1 LQHYYFF
8 DANIFLQ
15 KGREFMNLINNIE
28 TQNLWLE
35 EMDGDFGT
43 FVTQV
48 TTQTNPRSVP
58 LASQIEKQIPIYSGE
73 VVRAASDQPSHRKAL
88 LTEWT
93 KVFLSGAGIIVIR
106 NGIENAAVVDR
117 ASEVFSQIIE
127 SEKTETLGGGDH
139 FAQAGANDRI
149 WNALEKHCLI
159 DPHNFTEYYAS
170 DAIAMGAEAWLGRGY
185 QVTAQVNCVKPSG
198 KAQKPHR
205 DYHLGFMSPTQTLDY
220 PTHVHAMSPFLTL
233 QGAVAHCDMPLES
246 GPTKLLPFSQKFLE
260 GYLVFEQ
267 EQYRDYF
274 EANHIQL
281 TLEKGDVLF
290 FNPAVMHAA
299 GDNVSADIYRMANL
313 LQISSAFGR
322 AMEAV
327 NRSKMS
333 KALFPVLKDF
343 SNGKILID
351 RQLNN
356 AIHACAEGYSFPT
369 NLDLD
374 PPIGGLAPKSQS
386 QIIKEALEQN
396 LSTAQFT
403 EILDQ
408 LHARQQS

>member
-1 LQHYYFF
+1 
-8 DANIFLQ
+8 
-15 KGREFMNLINNIE
+15 MNLINNIE

-43 FVTQV
+43 FLTQV

-58 LASQIEKQIPIYSGE
+58 LATQIEKQIPIYSGE
-73 VVRAASDQPSHRKAL
+73 VVRAASNQPSHRKAL

-159 DPHNFTEYYAS
+159 DPHNFTKYYAN
-170 DAIAMGAEAWLGRGY
+170 DAIAMGAQAWLGRGY

-274 EANHIQL
+274 EENHIQL

-343 SNGKILID
+343 SNGKILTD

-386 QIIKEALEQN
+386 QLMKEALEQD
-396 LSTAQFT
+396 LSTAQFA

>member
-1 LQHYYFF
+1 
-8 DANIFLQ
+8 
-15 KGREFMNLINNIE
+15 MNLINNIE

-43 FVTQV
+43 FLTQV

-58 LASQIEKQIPIYSGE
+58 LASQIEKQIPIYSGK
-73 VVRAASDQPSHRKAL
+73 VVRAATDQPSHRKAL

-159 DPHNFTEYYAS
+159 DPHNFTEYYAN

-274 EANHIQL
+274 EENHIQL

-333 KALFPVLKDF
+333 KAIFPVLKDF
-343 SNGKILID
+343 SNRKTLTN

-386 QIIKEALEQN
+386 QIMKEALEQN

-403 EILDQ
+403 EMLDQ

>member
-1 LQHYYFF
+1 
-8 DANIFLQ
+8 
-15 KGREFMNLINNIE
+15 MNLINNIE

-43 FVTQV
+43 FLTQV

-159 DPHNFTEYYAS
+159 DPHNFTEYYAN

-185 QVTAQVNCVKPSG
+185 QVTAQVNCVKPNG

-333 KALFPVLKDF
+333 KALFPVMKEFLTRKTLM
-343 SNGKILID
+343 KREL
-351 RQLNN
+351 LN

-386 QIIKEALEQN
+386 QIMEEALEQN
-396 LSTAQFT
+396 LSTAQFAD
-403 EILDQ
+403 ILDQ

>member
-1 LQHYYFF
+1 
-8 DANIFLQ
+8 
-15 KGREFMNLINNIE
+15 MNLINNIE

-43 FVTQV
+43 FLTQV

-58 LASQIEKQIPIYSGE
+58 LATQIEKQIPIYSGE

-127 SEKTETLGGGDH
+127 NEKTDTLGGGDH

-159 DPHNFTEYYAS
+159 DPHNFTEYYAN

-246 GPTKLLPFSQKFLE
+246 GPTQLLPFSQKFLE

-274 EANHIQL
+274 EENHIQL

-343 SNGKILID
+343 SNGKILTD

-386 QIIKEALEQN
+386 QLMKEALEQD
-396 LSTAQFT
+396 LSTAQFA

>member
-1 LQHYYFF
+1 
-8 DANIFLQ
+8 
-15 KGREFMNLINNIE
+15 MNLINNIE

-35 EMDGDFGT
+35 EIDGDFGT
-43 FVTQV
+43 FRTQV
-48 TTQTNPRSVP
+48 TAETNPRSVP

-73 VVRAASDQPSHRKAL
+73 AVRAASDQPSHRKAL

-127 SEKTETLGGGDH
+127 SEKTETLGDGDH

-159 DPHNFTEYYAS
+159 DPHNFTEYYAN

-185 QVTAQVNCVKPSG
+185 QVTAQVNCVKPRG

-322 AMEAV
+322 AMETV

-343 SNGKILID
+343 SNRKTLTN

-356 AIHACAEGYSFPT
+356 ATHACAEGYSFPT

-386 QIIKEALEQN
+386 QIMKEALEQN

-403 EILDQ
+403 EMLDQ

>member
-1 LQHYYFF
+1 
-8 DANIFLQ
+8 
-15 KGREFMNLINNIE
+15 MNLINNIE

-159 DPHNFTEYYAS
+159 DPHNFTKYYAN
-170 DAIAMGAEAWLGRGY
+170 DAIAMGAQAWLGRGY

-274 EANHIQL
+274 EENHIQL

-343 SNGKILID
+343 SNGKILTD

-386 QIIKEALEQN
+386 QLMKEALEQD
-396 LSTAQFT
+396 LSTAQFA

>member
-1 LQHYYFF
+1 
-8 DANIFLQ
+8 
-15 KGREFMNLINNIE
+15 MNLIDNIE

-43 FVTQV
+43 FLTQV

-58 LASQIEKQIPIYSGE
+58 LATQIEKQIPIYSGE

-127 SEKTETLGGGDH
+127 SEKTDTLGGGDH
-139 FAQAGANDRI
+139 FAKAGANDRI

-159 DPHNFTEYYAS
+159 DPHNFTEYYAN

-322 AMEAV
+322 AMETV

-343 SNGKILID
+343 SNGKILSD

-386 QIIKEALEQN
+386 QLMKEALEQD
-396 LSTAQFT
+396 LSTAQFA
-403 EILDQ
+403 EILNQ

>member
-1 LQHYYFF
+1 
-8 DANIFLQ
+8 
-15 KGREFMNLINNIE
+15 MNLINNIE

-43 FVTQV
+43 FLTQV

-58 LASQIEKQIPIYSGE
+58 LATQIEKQIPIYSGE
-73 VVRAASDQPSHRKAL
+73 VVRAASNQPSHRKAL

-159 DPHNFTEYYAS
+159 DPHNFTKYYAN
-170 DAIAMGAEAWLGRGY
+170 DAIAMGAQAWLGRGY

-274 EANHIQL
+274 EENHIQL

-386 QIIKEALEQN
+386 QLMKEALEQD
-396 LSTAQFT
+396 LSTAQFA

>member
-1 LQHYYFF
+1 
-8 DANIFLQ
+8 
-15 KGREFMNLINNIE
+15 MNLINNIE

-43 FVTQV
+43 FRTQV

-127 SEKTETLGGGDH
+127 SEKTETLGDGDH

-170 DAIAMGAEAWLGRGY
+170 DAIAMGAEAWLGRRY

-274 EANHIQL
+274 ETNHIQL

-322 AMEAV
+322 AMETV

-343 SNGKILID
+343 SNRKTLTN

-356 AIHACAEGYSFPT
+356 AIHACAEGYSFAT
-369 NLDLD
+369 NLDLN

>member
-1 LQHYYFF
+1 
-8 DANIFLQ
+8 
-15 KGREFMNLINNIE
+15 MNLINNIE

-43 FVTQV
+43 FLTQV

-93 KVFLSGAGIIVIR
+93 KVFLSGAGIIVIK
-106 NGIENAAVVDR
+106 NGIENTAIVDR

-159 DPHNFTEYYAS
+159 DPHNFTEYYAN

-322 AMEAV
+322 AMETV

-343 SNGKILID
+343 SNRKTLTN

>member
-1 LQHYYFF
+1 
-8 DANIFLQ
+8 
-15 KGREFMNLINNIE
+15 MNLINNIE

-43 FVTQV
+43 FLTQV

-58 LASQIEKQIPIYSGE
+58 LATQIEKQIPIYSGE

-159 DPHNFTEYYAS
+159 DPHNFTEYYAN

-333 KALFPVLKDF
+333 KALFPVMKEFLTRKTLM
-343 SNGKILID
+343 KREL
-351 RQLNN
+351 LN

-386 QIIKEALEQN
+386 QIMEEALEQN
-396 LSTAQFT
+396 LSTAQFA

>member
-1 LQHYYFF
+1 
-8 DANIFLQ
+8 
-15 KGREFMNLINNIE
+15 MNLINNIE

-35 EMDGDFGT
+35 ELDGDFGT
-43 FVTQV
+43 FLTQV

-88 LTEWT
+88 ITEWT

-106 NGIENAAVVDR
+106 NGIENAAIVDR

-159 DPHNFTEYYAS
+159 DPHNFTKYYAN
-170 DAIAMGAEAWLGRGY
+170 DAIAMGAQAWLGRGY

-274 EANHIQL
+274 ETNHIQL

-299 GDNVSADIYRMANL
+299 GDNVSTDIYRMANL

-322 AMEAV
+322 AMETV

-333 KALFPVLKDF
+333 KAIFPVLKDF
-343 SNGKILID
+343 SNRKTLTN

-386 QIIKEALEQN
+386 QIMKEALEQN

-403 EILDQ
+403 EMLDQ

>member
-1 LQHYYFF
+1 
-8 DANIFLQ
+8 
-15 KGREFMNLINNIE
+15 M
-28 TQNLWLE
+28 
-35 EMDGDFGT
+35 
-43 FVTQV
+43 
-48 TTQTNPRSVP
+48 
-58 LASQIEKQIPIYSGE
+58 
-73 VVRAASDQPSHRKAL
+73 
-88 LTEWT
+88 
-93 KVFLSGAGIIVIR
+93 
-106 NGIENAAVVDR
+106 
-117 ASEVFSQIIE
+117 
-127 SEKTETLGGGDH
+127 
-139 FAQAGANDRI
+139 
-149 WNALEKHCLI
+149 
-159 DPHNFTEYYAS
+159 
-170 DAIAMGAEAWLGRGY
+170 
-185 QVTAQVNCVKPSG
+185 
-198 KAQKPHR
+198 
-205 DYHLGFMSPTQTLDY
+205 
-220 PTHVHAMSPFLTL
+220 
-233 QGAVAHCDMPLES
+233 
-246 GPTKLLPFSQKFLE
+246 
-260 GYLVFEQ
+260 FEQ

-322 AMEAV
+322 AMETV

-333 KALFPVLKDF
+333 KAIFPVLKDF
-343 SNGKILID
+343 SSGKILTD

>member
-1 LQHYYFF
+1 
-8 DANIFLQ
+8 
-15 KGREFMNLINNIE
+15 MNLINNIE
-28 TQNLWLE
+28 MQNLWLE
-35 EMDGDFGT
+35 EMDGDFET
-43 FVTQV
+43 FLTQV
-48 TTQTNPRSVP
+48 TTQTNLRSVP
-58 LASQIEKQIPIYSGE
+58 LATQIEKQIPIYSGE
-73 VVRAASDQPSHRKAL
+73 VVRAASDKQSHRKAL
-88 LTEWT
+88 ITEWT

-117 ASEVFSQIIE
+117 ASQVFSQIIE
-127 SEKTETLGGGDH
+127 SEKTDTLGGGDH

-159 DPHNFTEYYAS
+159 DPHNFTEYYTS

-260 GYLVFEQ
+260 GYLVFAH

-274 EANHIQL
+274 EANHTQL

-322 AMEAV
+322 AMETV

-343 SNGKILID
+343 SNRKTLTN

-386 QIIKEALEQN
+386 QIIKEALEQKI
-396 LSTAQFT
+396 STAQFT

-408 LHARQQS
+408 LYARQQS

>member
-1 LQHYYFF
+1 
-8 DANIFLQ
+8 
-15 KGREFMNLINNIE
+15 MNLINNIE

-43 FVTQV
+43 FLTQV

-58 LASQIEKQIPIYSGE
+58 LATQIEKQIPIYSGE
-73 VVRAASDQPSHRKAL
+73 VVRAASNQPSQRKAL

-127 SEKTETLGGGDH
+127 SEKTETLGDGDH

-159 DPHNFTEYYAS
+159 DPHNFTEYYAN

-274 EANHIQL
+274 EENHIQL

-386 QIIKEALEQN
+386 QIMEEALEQN
-396 LSTAQFT
+396 LSTAQFAD
-403 EILDQ
+403 ILDQ

>member
-1 LQHYYFF
+1 
-8 DANIFLQ
+8 
-15 KGREFMNLINNIE
+15 MNLINNIE

-43 FVTQV
+43 FRTQV
-48 TTQTNPRSVP
+48 TAETNPRSVP

-73 VVRAASDQPSHRKAL
+73 AVRAASDQPSHRNAL

-93 KVFLSGAGIIVIR
+93 KVFLSGAGIIVIK
-106 NGIENAAVVDR
+106 NGIENAAIVDR

-127 SEKTETLGGGDH
+127 SEKTDTLGGGDH

-159 DPHNFTEYYAS
+159 DSHNFTEYYAS

-185 QVTAQVNCVKPSG
+185 QVTAQVNCVKPNG
-198 KAQKPHR
+198 RAQKPHR
-205 DYHLGFMSPTQTLDY
+205 DYHLGFMEPTQTLDY

-299 GDNVSADIYRMANL
+299 GDNVSTDIYRMANL

-322 AMEAV
+322 AMETV

-333 KALFPVLKDF
+333 KAIFPVLKDF
-343 SNGKILID
+343 SNRKTLTN

-386 QIIKEALEQN
+386 QIMKEALEQN

-403 EILDQ
+403 EMLDQ

>member
-1 LQHYYFF
+1 
-8 DANIFLQ
+8 
-15 KGREFMNLINNIE
+15 MNLINNIE

-43 FVTQV
+43 FLTQV

-58 LASQIEKQIPIYSGE
+58 LATQIEKQIPIYSGE

-170 DAIAMGAEAWLGRGY
+170 DAIAMGAEAWLGCGY

-267 EQYRDYF
+267 EQYSDYF

-322 AMEAV
+322 AMETV

-333 KALFPVLKDF
+333 KALFPVMKEFLTRKTLM
-343 SNGKILID
+343 KREL
-351 RQLNN
+351 LN

-386 QIIKEALEQN
+386 QIMEEALEQD
-396 LSTAQFT
+396 LSTAQFAD
-403 EILDQ
+403 ILDQ

>member
-1 LQHYYFF
+1 
-8 DANIFLQ
+8 
-15 KGREFMNLINNIE
+15 MNLIDNIE

-43 FVTQV
+43 FLTQV

-93 KVFLSGAGIIVIR
+93 KVFLSGAGIIMIR

-159 DPHNFTEYYAS
+159 DPHNFTEYYAN

-343 SNGKILID
+343 SNGKILTD

-386 QIIKEALEQN
+386 QIMKEALEQN

>member
-1 LQHYYFF
+1 
-8 DANIFLQ
+8 
-15 KGREFMNLINNIE
+15 
-28 TQNLWLE
+28 
-35 EMDGDFGT
+35 
-43 FVTQV
+43 
-48 TTQTNPRSVP
+48 
-58 LASQIEKQIPIYSGE
+58 
-73 VVRAASDQPSHRKAL
+73 
-88 LTEWT
+88 
-93 KVFLSGAGIIVIR
+93 
-106 NGIENAAVVDR
+106 
-117 ASEVFSQIIE
+117 
-127 SEKTETLGGGDH
+127 
-139 FAQAGANDRI
+139 
-149 WNALEKHCLI
+149 
-159 DPHNFTEYYAS
+159 
-170 DAIAMGAEAWLGRGY
+170 
-185 QVTAQVNCVKPSG
+185 
-198 KAQKPHR
+198 
-205 DYHLGFMSPTQTLDY
+205 MSPTQTLDY

-274 EANHIQL
+274 EENHIQL

-343 SNGKILID
+343 SNGKILTD

-356 AIHACAEGYSFPT
+356 AIHACAEGYAFPT

-386 QIIKEALEQN
+386 QLMKEALEQD
-396 LSTAQFT
+396 LSTAQFE

>member
-1 LQHYYFF
+1 
-8 DANIFLQ
+8 
-15 KGREFMNLINNIE
+15 MNLINNIE

-43 FVTQV
+43 FLTQV

-58 LASQIEKQIPIYSGE
+58 LATQIEKQIPIYSGE

-159 DPHNFTEYYAS
+159 DPLNFTEYYAN

-322 AMEAV
+322 AMETV

-333 KALFPVLKDF
+333 KALFPVMKEFLTRKTLM
-343 SNGKILID
+343 KREL
-351 RQLNN
+351 LN

-386 QIIKEALEQN
+386 QIMEEAIEQN
-396 LSTAQFT
+396 LSTAQFA

>member
-1 LQHYYFF
+1 
-8 DANIFLQ
+8 
-15 KGREFMNLINNIE
+15 MNLINNIE

-43 FVTQV
+43 FRTQV
-48 TTQTNPRSVP
+48 TAETNPRSVP

-73 VVRAASDQPSHRKAL
+73 AVRAASDQPSHRNAL

-106 NGIENAAVVDR
+106 NGIENAAIVDR

-127 SEKTETLGGGDH
+127 SEKTETLGDGDH

-159 DPHNFTEYYAS
+159 DPHNFTEYYAN

-185 QVTAQVNCVKPSG
+185 QVTAQVNCVKPRG

-274 EANHIQL
+274 EENHIQL

-322 AMEAV
+322 AMETV

-343 SNGKILID
+343 SNRKTLTN

-408 LHARQQS
+408 LQARQQS

>member
-1 LQHYYFF
+1 
-8 DANIFLQ
+8 
-15 KGREFMNLINNIE
+15 MNLINNIE

-43 FVTQV
+43 FRSQV

-117 ASEVFSQIIE
+117 ASEVFSQIIK
-127 SEKTETLGGGDH
+127 SEKTDTLGGGDH

-170 DAIAMGAEAWLGRGY
+170 DAIAIGAEAWLGRGY

-322 AMEAV
+322 AMETV

-333 KALFPVLKDF
+333 KAIFPVLKDF
-343 SNGKILID
+343 SNGKILTD

-386 QIIKEALEQN
+386 QIMEEALEQN
-396 LSTAQFT
+396 LSTAQFAD
-403 EILDQ
+403 ILDQ

>member
-43 FVTQV
+43 FLSQV

-73 VVRAASDQPSHRKAL
+73 VVRAASDKQSHRKAL

-127 SEKTETLGGGDH
+127 NEKTDTLGGGDH

-159 DPHNFTEYYAS
+159 DPHNFAEYYAS

-343 SNGKILID
+343 SNGKILTD

-386 QIIKEALEQN
+386 QLMKEALEQN
-396 LSTAQFT
+396 LSTAQFA

>member
-1 LQHYYFF
+1 
-8 DANIFLQ
+8 
-15 KGREFMNLINNIE
+15 MNLINNIE

-35 EMDGDFGT
+35 EMDGDYGT
-43 FVTQV
+43 FLTQV
-48 TTQTNPRSVP
+48 TAETNPRSVP

-73 VVRAASDQPSHRKAL
+73 AVRAASDQPSHRKAL

-93 KVFLSGAGIIVIR
+93 KVFLSGAGIIVIK

-127 SEKTETLGGGDH
+127 SEKTDTRGGGDH

-322 AMEAV
+322 AMETV

-343 SNGKILID
+343 SNGKILTD

-386 QIIKEALEQN
+386 QIMKEALEQD
-396 LSTAQFT
+396 LSTTQFT

>member
-1 LQHYYFF
+1 
-8 DANIFLQ
+8 
-15 KGREFMNLINNIE
+15 
-28 TQNLWLE
+28 
-35 EMDGDFGT
+35 MDGDFGT
-43 FVTQV
+43 FLTQV

-58 LASQIEKQIPIYSGE
+58 LATQIEKQIPIYSGE
-73 VVRAASDQPSHRKAL
+73 VVRAASNQPSHRKAL

-159 DPHNFTEYYAS
+159 DPHNFTEYYAN

-322 AMEAV
+322 AMETV

-343 SNGKILID
+343 SNGKILTD

-386 QIIKEALEQN
+386 QLMKEALEQN
-396 LSTAQFT
+396 LSTAQFA

>member
-1 LQHYYFF
+1 
-8 DANIFLQ
+8 
-15 KGREFMNLINNIE
+15 
-28 TQNLWLE
+28 
-35 EMDGDFGT
+35 
-43 FVTQV
+43 
-48 TTQTNPRSVP
+48 
-58 LASQIEKQIPIYSGE
+58 
-73 VVRAASDQPSHRKAL
+73 
-88 LTEWT
+88 
-93 KVFLSGAGIIVIR
+93 VIR
-106 NGIENAAVVDR
+106 NGIENAAIVDR

-127 SEKTETLGGGDH
+127 SEKTDTLGGGDH

-185 QVTAQVNCVKPSG
+185 QVTAQVNCVKPNG

-205 DYHLGFMSPTQTLDY
+205 DYHLGFMEPTQTLDY

-299 GDNVSADIYRMANL
+299 GDNVSTDIYRMANL

-322 AMEAV
+322 AMETV

-333 KALFPVLKDF
+333 KAIFPVLKDF
-343 SNGKILID
+343 SNRKTLTN

-386 QIIKEALEQN
+386 QIMKEALEQN

-403 EILDQ
+403 EMLDQ

>member
-1 LQHYYFF
+1 M
-8 DANIFLQ
+8 A
-15 KGREFMNLINNIE
+15 K
-28 TQNLWLE
+28 WL
-35 EMDGDFGT
+35 
-43 FVTQV
+43 
-48 TTQTNPRSVP
+48 RP
-58 LASQIEKQIPIYSGE
+58 LSMSGKVVYSD
-73 VVRAASDQPSHRKAL
+73 SAL

-93 KVFLSGAGIIVIR
+93 KVFLSGAGIIMIR

-159 DPHNFTEYYAS
+159 DPHNFTEYYAN

-343 SNGKILID
+343 SNGKILTD

-386 QIIKEALEQN
+386 QIMKEALEQN

>member
-1 LQHYYFF
+1 
-8 DANIFLQ
+8 
-15 KGREFMNLINNIE
+15 MNLINNIE

-43 FVTQV
+43 FRTQV
-48 TTQTNPRSVP
+48 TAETNPRSVP

-73 VVRAASDQPSHRKAL
+73 AVRAASDQPSHRNAL

-106 NGIENAAVVDR
+106 NGIENTAIVDR
-117 ASEVFSQIIE
+117 ASEVFSQIIK
-127 SEKTETLGGGDH
+127 SEKTDTLGGGDH

-170 DAIAMGAEAWLGRGY
+170 DAIAMGAEA
-185 QVTAQVNCVKPSG
+185 
-198 KAQKPHR
+198 
-205 DYHLGFMSPTQTLDY
+205 
-220 PTHVHAMSPFLTL
+220 SPFLTL

-322 AMEAV
+322 AMETV

-333 KALFPVLKDF
+333 KAIFPVLKDF
-343 SNGKILID
+343 SNRKTLTN

-386 QIIKEALEQN
+386 QIMKEALEQN

>member
-1 LQHYYFF
+1 
-8 DANIFLQ
+8 
-15 KGREFMNLINNIE
+15 MNLINNIE

-43 FVTQV
+43 FLTQV
-48 TTQTNPRSVP
+48 TAETNPRSVP

-73 VVRAASDQPSHRKAL
+73 AVRAASEKPSHRKAL

-93 KVFLSGAGIIVIR
+93 KVFLSEAGIIVIR

-127 SEKTETLGGGDH
+127 SEKTDTLGGGDH

-159 DPHNFTEYYAS
+159 DPQNFTEYYAS
-170 DAIAMGAEAWLGRGY
+170 DAIAMGAEAWLGRRY
-185 QVTAQVNCVKPSG
+185 QVTSQVNCVKPSG

-205 DYHLGFMSPTQTLDY
+205 DYHLGFMAPAQTLDY

-233 QGAVAHCDMPLES
+233 QGAVAHCEMPLES

-267 EQYRDYF
+267 KQYRDYF
-274 EANHIQL
+274 EANHTQI

-322 AMEAV
+322 AMETV

-333 KALFPVLKDF
+333 KAIFPVLKDF
-343 SNGKILID
+343 SNRKTLTN

-356 AIHACAEGYSFPT
+356 AIHACTEGYSFPT

-386 QIIKEALEQN
+386 QIMEEALEQN
-396 LSTAQFT
+396 LNTAQFA

>member
-1 LQHYYFF
+1 
-8 DANIFLQ
+8 
-15 KGREFMNLINNIE
+15 
-28 TQNLWLE
+28 
-35 EMDGDFGT
+35 
-43 FVTQV
+43 
-48 TTQTNPRSVP
+48 
-58 LASQIEKQIPIYSGE
+58 
-73 VVRAASDQPSHRKAL
+73 
-88 LTEWT
+88 
-93 KVFLSGAGIIVIR
+93 
-106 NGIENAAVVDR
+106 
-117 ASEVFSQIIE
+117 
-127 SEKTETLGGGDH
+127 
-139 FAQAGANDRI
+139 
-149 WNALEKHCLI
+149 
-159 DPHNFTEYYAS
+159 
-170 DAIAMGAEAWLGRGY
+170 
-185 QVTAQVNCVKPSG
+185 
-198 KAQKPHR
+198 
-205 DYHLGFMSPTQTLDY
+205 MSPTQTLDY
-220 PTHVHAMSPFLTL
+220 PTQVHAMSPFLTL

-246 GPTKLLPFSQKFLE
+246 GPTQLLPFSQKFLE

-274 EANHIQL
+274 EENHIQL

-343 SNGKILID
+343 SNGKILTD

-386 QIIKEALEQN
+386 QLMKEALEQD
-396 LSTAQFT
+396 LSTAQFA

>member
-1 LQHYYFF
+1 
-8 DANIFLQ
+8 
-15 KGREFMNLINNIE
+15 MNVINNIE

-43 FVTQV
+43 FLTQV

-58 LASQIEKQIPIYSGE
+58 LATQIEKQIPIYSGE
-73 VVRAASDQPSHRKAL
+73 VVRAASNQPSQRKAL

-127 SEKTETLGGGDH
+127 SEKTETLGDGDH

-159 DPHNFTEYYAS
+159 DPHNFTEYYAN

-274 EANHIQL
+274 ETNHIQL

-327 NRSKMS
+327 NRLKMS
-333 KALFPVLKDF
+333 KALFPILKDF
-343 SNGKILID
+343 SNRKTLTN